1 MASLQELLANF
12 KTLMHTYF
20 MYTTEIETA
29 LEGKSDTTHT
39 HSNYSAVDHGH
50 GNVENDGKIKISG
63 TAQASKNV
71 VTDAS
76 GNITAEDKLTGSS
89 TATDI
94 KMNGTQSAGSSS
106 QYAKADH
113 VHPIDT
119 SRAPSSHTHDDRYY
133 TESEIVAAN
142 VTKLTSNNYNVD
154 IDGTCVI
161 TCTLTDIFGN
171 PKAGQNVTVDCDKG
185 YFTKYNDTDISGTST
200 TSKTGTTDSNGQ
212 FTLTY
217 KASEWGLVTFSTNNH
232 NTQIQV
238 KGWKQVD
245 SYLNEKIKMYS
256 DGEFINL
263 TIDGSITASAWN
275 SITTIDSRY
284 APPMTLSGVYHHSAG
299 PDTANKLIIIGS
311 NGNISCNS
319 ALNNTNCKT
328 NILYR
333 L

>member
-1 MASLQELLANF
+1 MASLQELLTNF

-89 TATDI
+89 TAADI

-154 IDGTCVI
+154 
-161 TCTLTDIFGN
+161 FGN

-200 TSKTGTTDSNGQ
+200 TSKTGTTDANGQ

-217 KASEWGLVTFSTNNH
+217 KASEWGLCTFSTNNIQLPRNVTGLKNKSTTNMILYVDESSRIAFASYKH
-232 NTQIQV
+232 NNYNASNTQETVIISGEIPLAYRPKMV
-238 KGWKQVD
+238 
-245 SYLNEKIKMYS
+245 IKTP
-256 DGEFINL
+256 INH
-263 TIDGSITASAWN
+263 TGSILYFKDNGDIAIRANSAGTINISASAVW
-275 SITTIDSRY
+275 
-284 APPMTLSGVYHHSAG
+284 PF
-299 PDTANKLIIIGS
+299 
-311 NGNISCNS
+311 
-319 ALNNTNCKT
+319 
-328 NILYR
+328 
-333 L
+333 